1 MTDAQLFSL
10 LDGDTPSSGFP
21 AAHLGTCAECADRLR
36 VMRLRWSRLGALLE
50 ATDAPLGGVLPPTLA
65 ELRRHRARGSRGST
79 RYPPWA
85 AGIALVIAAGVMASP
100 LRAWVVDWVS
110 DHWAAVAGSAARSP
124 RTPPAP
130 IVVEQGLY
138 FPAGRELVLD
148 FDAPQTEG
156 EVIVSR
162 GDATD
167 VYVGLR
173 SRGAVDPVQLTPS
186 GLRVRNRMESAVSYR
201 LVLPAHV
208 AVFHLRVAGRTA
220 ATRQAEELR
229 QVGERLRIGR

>member
-10 LDGDTPSSGFP
+10 LDGDALSSGFA
-21 AAHLGTCAECADRLR
+21 AAHLGTCAECAERLR
-36 VMRLRWSRLGALLE
+36 VMRLRWSQLGALLE

-65 ELRRHRARGSRGST
+65 ELRRHRVRGST

-85 AGIALVIAAGVMASP
+85 AGIALVVAAGVIASP
-100 LRAWVVDWVS
+100 LRAWVVDWMA
-110 DHWAAVAGSAARSP
+110 DHWAAVPGSAARSP
-124 RTPPAP
+124 RTPPAS
-130 IVVEQGLY
+130 VVMEQGLY

-173 SRGAVDPVQLTPS
+173 SRGAVDPVQVTPS
-186 GLRVRNRMESAVSYR
+186 GLRVRNRLESAVSYR

-208 AVFHLRVAGRTA
+208 AVFHLRIAGRTA
-220 ATRQAEELR
+220 ATRESEELR
-229 QVGERLRIGR
+229 HVGERLRISR

>member
-10 LDGDTPSSGFP
+10 LDGDTPASSFA
-21 AAHLGTCAECADRLR
+21 AAHLATCAECADRLR
-36 VMRLRWSRLGALLE
+36 VMRLRWSRLDALLE

-65 ELRRHRARGSRGST
+65 ELRRHRARGST
-79 RYPPWA
+79 RHARWA
-85 AGIALVIAAGVMASP
+85 AGIALMIAAGVVASP

-110 DHWAAVAGSAARSP
+110 DHWAAVADSAARSP

-130 IVVEQGLY
+130 TVVEQGLY

-220 ATRQAEELR
+220 ATRQSEELR
-229 QVGERLRIGR
+229 QVGERLRISR

>member
-10 LDGDTPSSGFP
+10 LDGDALSSGFA

-36 VMRLRWSRLGALLE
+36 VMRLRWSRLDALLE
-50 ATDAPLGGVLPPTLA
+50 ATDAPVGGVLPPTLA
-65 ELRRHRARGSRGST
+65 ELRRRRARGST
-79 RYPPWA
+79 RYPAWA
-85 AGIALVIAAGVMASP
+85 AGIALVIAAGVMVSP
-100 LRAWVVDWVS
+100 LRAWVVDWMA
-110 DHWAAVAGSAARSP
+110 DHWAAVPGSAARSP
-124 RTPPAP
+124 RTPPAS
-130 IVVEQGLY
+130 VVMEQGLY

-173 SRGAVDPVQLTPS
+173 SRGAVDPVQVTPS
-186 GLRVRNRMESAVSYR
+186 GLRVRNRLESAVSYR

-208 AVFHLRVAGRTA
+208 AVFHLRIAGRTA
-220 ATRQAEELR
+220 ATRESEELR
-229 QVGERLRIGR
+229 HVGERLRISR

>member
-10 LDGDTPSSGFP
+10 LDDDTPAAGVA
-21 AAHLGTCAECADRLR
+21 AAHLGTCVECADRLR
-36 VMRLRWSRLGALLE
+36 VMRLRWSRLDALLE
-50 ATDAPLGGVLPPTLA
+50 ATDAPVGGVLPPTLA
-65 ELRRHRARGSRGST
+65 ELRRHRARGST
-79 RYPPWA
+79 RSRPWA

-110 DHWAAVAGSAARSP
+110 DRWASVAGSAVRSP

-130 IVVEQGLY
+130 TVVEQGLY

-148 FDAPQTEG
+148 FDAPQTDG

-201 LVLPAHV
+201 LVVPAHV
-208 AVFHLRVAGRTA
+208 AVFHLRVGGRTA
-220 ATRQAEELR
+220 ATRQSEELR
-229 QVGERLRIGR
+229 QVGERLRISR